1 MGEGVSMVHLEQDKL
16 QGNINTTS
24 KKLHNNKSPEGKN
37 KNSEVESFSLF
48 VLDSMVDENIPPT
61 PNNFQIY
68 FEKLLE
74 NKPLSF
80 RKRINEYLEV
90 DDDEANEDRAKME
103 REIKEG
109 FVQIKGMV
117 KVVSTVYKNLNILKQ
132 IVKKRS
138 SELKINFSQ
147 LSIENT
153 LSTLNNDL
161 DKLTTLTAKQMEA
174 LKGYYDKTLEILKD
188 VDEKAIFDLRYGVYN
203 KKHFLNSL
211 KKESDAIRQYNH
223 KSSIVMVNI
232 KDEVL
237 DKIAT
242 TKEKEMLTKN
252 IAKLLMKTSRRSDVV
267 AHYGSGIFAILMK
280 HTDLSS
286 AQKACERIAELIYG
300 TSFFIDET
308 EIKIDIGLGIMP
320 INPNYSIEEAI
331 DGALDMLPKTGKDKE
346 IYLVGKFIGDE

>member
-1 MGEGVSMVHLEQDKL
+1 MVRLDQDKL
-16 QGNINTTS
+16 RGDVKPSSANI
-24 KKLHNNKSPEGKN
+24 HNAKAANAKN
-37 KNSEVESFSLF
+37 ANSEVEKFSLF
-48 VLDSMVDENIPPT
+48 VLKSMVDENVPPT

-74 NKPLSF
+74 NKPISF
-80 RKRINEYLEV
+80 RKRINVYLET
-90 DDDEANEDRAKME
+90 DEDEANEDRAKME

-138 SELKINFSQ
+138 SELKVNFSQ
-147 LSIENT
+147 LSVENT
-153 LSTLNNDL
+153 LSTLND
-161 DKLTTLTAKQMEA
+161 DMEKLTALTAKQMEA

-211 KKESDAIRQYNH
+211 QKESDAVKQYNH
-223 KSSIVMVNI
+223 KSSMVMVHI
-232 KDEVL
+232 KGKVL
-237 DKIAT
+237 DKIVTAR
-242 TKEKEMLTKN
+242 EREMLTRN

-267 AHYGSGIFAILMK
+267 AHYGGGIFAILMK
-280 HTDLSS
+280 HTDLNS

-308 EIKIDIGLGIMP
+308 EIKIDIELGIMP
-320 INPNYSIEEAI
+320 ISPDYSVEESI
-331 DGALDMLPKTGKDKE
+331 DGALNILPKTGKDTE